1 MMDEIMT
8 KEAYDHL
15 SRDAKFRPYLK
26 AVTLP
31 ERTPAADVYAGLLSS
46 IVSQQLSIKAA
57 STIHG
62 RFLALF
68 ASGYPDADALIVMP
82 DDQLRSAG
90 LSRQKARYVKCVAEF
105 FLSQVERKLLPEG
118 FEVLFNDITLKDEI
132 GSAQRLNGD
141 WRDLDWNLLDDESI
155 IDVLTQ
161 IKGVGRW
168 TVEMILMFVLQRQDV
183 FPLRDLGVQQG
194 VKHVY
199 QFESEKNELYIQ
211 MLDIAKKWRPYR
223 TLACLYLWEI
233 DKTRILQ

>member
-1 MMDEIMT
+1 MMDEIKT
-8 KEAYDHL
+8 KKAYDHL
-15 SRDAKFRPYLK
+15 SRDPKFQPYLE
-26 AVTLP
+26 VITLP

-46 IVSQQLSIKAA
+46 IVSQQLSVKAA

-90 LSRQKARYVKCVAEF
+90 LSGQKARYVKCVAEF
-105 FLSQVERKLLPEG
+105 FLSPVYRKLLPEVTG
-118 FEVLFNDITLKDEI
+118 SLFNYCTIKDEI
-132 GSAQRLNGD
+132 SGEYRHNGD

-168 TVEMILMFVLQRQDV
+168 TVEMILIFVLQRQDV
-183 FPLRDLGVQQG
+183 FPLRDLGIQQG
-194 VKHVY
+194 VMHIY
-199 QFESEKNELYIQ
+199 QFKSEKNELYAQ
-211 MLDIAKKWRPYR
+211 MLDIAEKWRPYR